1 MAYLGNL
8 PTSATFAIDTF
19 NGDNST
25 VNFTLR
31 EAPATT
37 AAILVFV
44 NGVRQH
50 TDTYSLS
57 GSTLIFSEAPP
68 TDTNNIQVLFLG
80 LGASPHIP
88 SDYSVSAIK
97 IQTNAITSDKIGL
110 NQITSNLIAAGT
122 ITGDKIAANTLT
134 GNLFLDGTITGQDIA
149 ANTIGSSN
157 LTITGVTAG
166 SYGGVG
172 NTTSITVDAQ
182 GRITRSSNIVNQW
195 ITTGSDVYT
204 LGNVGIATTS
214 PISKLHIFKSS
225 DNQLQLQCDN
235 TGTVTIDMGGT
246 TTPAKGGIRFS
257 DNTGSLFLRS
267 NSTTQATIDSSG
279 NVGIGTT
286 SPTNKLDVYA
296 PLGAVNISSSTGTN
310 HAKLQV
316 NNTGGSFQ
324 FAIENSA
331 GSNFGS
337 PAYSRVLWNDGAY
350 PTILYTN
357 STQRVHVDA
366 SGLVGV
372 GVTPVANNG
381 ILQLGSYGSVQTLM
395 EKANISATAATANV
409 NFDAATQAVLYYT
422 SNASANWTLNVR
434 ANNTTALNTIMQTG
448 QSLTV
453 AFLVTQ
459 GATPYYNTALQVDG
473 AAVTAKWQSNTAPTA
488 GNASSVDVYTYTI
501 IKTGSAAFTVLASQ
515 VQFK

>member
-1 MAYLGNL
+1 MSFLGNT
-8 PTSATFAIDTF
+8 PTTQSFTSLTERFNGNGSATTVTLSRAVYNVSDIEVLVNNVQQDPYDAYTVDGTTTLTF
-19 NGDNST
+19 T
-25 VNFTLR
+25 
-31 EAPATT
+31 EAPSIGTGN
-37 AAILVFV
+37 IIV
-44 NGVRQH
+44 
-50 TDTYSLS
+50 TYRNYTITRFIPTENTVS
-57 GSTLIFSEAPP
+57 GSS
-68 TDTNNIQVLFLG
+68 
-80 LGASPHIP
+80 
-88 SDYSVSAIK
+88 
-97 IQTNAITSDKIGL
+97 IQTGAVTGDKIAANTITGNLIANATITGDKIGL
-110 NQITSNLIAAGT
+110 SAITGNLIAAGT

-172 NTTSITVDAQ
+172 NTVSITVDAQ
-182 GRITRSSNIVNQW
+182 GRITRSSNVTNQW
-195 ITTGSDVYT
+195 LTAGSDIYYN
-204 LGNVGIATTS
+204 L
-214 PISKLHIFKSS
+214 
-225 DNQLQLQCDN
+225 
-235 TGTVTIDMGGT
+235 
-246 TTPAKGGIRFS
+246 
-257 DNTGSLFLRS
+257 
-267 NSTTQATIDSSG
+267 G
-279 NVGIGTT
+279 NVGIGTA
-286 SPTNKLDVYA
+286 SPTNRLDVTG
-296 PLGAVNISSSTGTN
+296 PLGVVNISSSTGTN
-310 HAKLQV
+310 YAKLQV

-372 GVTPVANNG
+372 GLTPVANNG
-381 ILQLGSYGSVQTLM
+381 ILQLGSYGSVQTLI

-459 GATPYYNTALQVDG
+459 GATPYYNTVLQVDG
-473 AAVTAKWQSNTAPTA
+473 SAVTAKWQGGTAPTS
-488 GNASSVDVYTYTI
+488 GNASGVDAYTYTI